1 MKIIQLAQRRGR
13 RPYSPSEEVESITN
27 PVLKSSLKSMSGVDF
42 LGDFLPRFI
51 GLAFVIGAIV
61 FFFIMIVGAIQ
72 WTSSGGDKTALEGA
86 RGKITNAIVGIVILF
101 SLFALLK
108 IIESFFGIDILTLDI
123 GPLVIE

>member
-1 MKIIQLAQRRGR
+1 MIQYIAAKKIEPGDLDAPRG
-13 RPYSPSEEVESITN
+13 ITN
-27 PVLKSSLKSMSGVDF
+27 PIFENSPLESMSGVDF
-42 LGDFLPRFI
+42 LGDFLPRFV

-61 FFFIMIVGAIQ
+61 FFFIMIIGAIQ